1 MKTRSQHGFTLVEL
15 VTVLLIVSVISV
27 TAIVS
32 WPGDGISLSAQ
43 ADQLL
48 GDIRYAQSMAMHRGQ
63 RYRINFASDR
73 YWLSDESGATVY
85 AHPVVG
91 SANVA
96 LGAGMSLSATN
107 TSLIFNTAGVPYSST
122 STPLA
127 STAVLTLS
135 SGSESI
141 AVRVSPETG
150 RVIKQ

>member
-1 MKTRSQHGFTLVEL
+1 MGSQRGFTLVEL
-15 VTVLLIVSVISV
+15 VTVLLIISVISV

-32 WPGDGISLSAQ
+32 WPGDGINLSAQ
-43 ADQLL
+43 ADQLV

-73 YWLSDESGATVY
+73 YWMSDESGSTTH
-85 AHPVVG
+85 AHPVAG
-91 SANVA
+91 TSNVM
-96 LGAGMSLSATN
+96 LGAGMSLSSTHG
-107 TSLIFNTAGVPYSST
+107 SLIFNTAGTPYSNS

-135 SGSESI
+135 AGSESVT
-141 AVRVSPETG
+141 VRVSPQTG